1 MGLAKLVVVMC
12 DAMGCDAYLDT
23 TTDDYDQAVRDA
35 ADKGWTSS
43 EDGDHDF
50 CPNHGGA

>member
-12 DAMGCDAYLDT
+12 DAMDCGAYLDT
-23 TTDDYDQAVRDA
+23 NTDDYDQAVRDA
-35 ADKGWTSS
+35 ADKGWTHS
-43 EDGDHDF
+43 DDHDF